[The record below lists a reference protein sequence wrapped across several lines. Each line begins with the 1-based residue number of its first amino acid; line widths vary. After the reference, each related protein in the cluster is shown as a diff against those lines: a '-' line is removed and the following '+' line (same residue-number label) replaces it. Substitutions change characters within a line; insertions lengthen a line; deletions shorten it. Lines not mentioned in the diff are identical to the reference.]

1 MAKDNIQKL
10 KKENDDLKSQIGA
23 LHNELKELQKKMEA
37 NHEND
42 DLRKSVDFLSGEY
55 DDFRVKKRSAEED
68 LKRFESKLE
77 KITRRVDEIGELIES
92 LVKYSYEYNV
102 KIFGIPQTDEVESA
116 EETVDIC
123 CKLFKEMGAEISE
136 SDIDIAHRLANRN
149 NSNFPPLIVCKF
161 TRRIA
166 KFKVMD
172 KKKKI
177 KDVDIS
183 KIISRVNSEFDSSNL
198 NIFEHL
204 SPMQQD
210 LLKQT
215 KMFKREN
222 NWAYCWVK
230 NQTILLRQTHNS
242 KIFRIDCTNDLERIA
257 AVGPLDANNSFFSLS
272 TQTRGSDV
280 SSRGRGIGRGSNRGG
295 TGRGKRTRSRSR
307 YDQGVY

>member
-23 LHNELKELQKKMEA
+23 LHNELKELQKKLEA

-77 KITRRVDEIGELIES
+77 TITRRVDEIGELIES
-92 LVKYSYEYNV
+92 LMNYSYQYNV
-102 KIFGIPQTDEVESA
+102 KIFGLPQTNEFESA

-123 CKLFKEMGAEISE
+123 YKLFNEMGAEISE

-149 NSNFPPLIVCKF
+149 HSNFAPLIVCKF

-166 KFKVMD
+166 KFKVLD

-177 KDVDIS
+177 KDVDIT
-183 KIISRVNSEFDSSNL
+183 KIISRVDSEFDSSNL

-204 SPMQQD
+204 TPMQQD

-215 KMFKREN
+215 KIFKREN

-242 KIFRIDCTNDLERIA
+242 KIFRIACTKDLERIA
-257 AVGPLDANNSFFSLS
+257 AVGPYDADESFPSLS
-272 TQTRGSDV
+272 TQTRGSGL
-280 SSRGRGIGRGSNRGG
+280 SSRGIGRGSYRGG
-295 TGRGKRTRSRSR
+295 TGRGTRTRSRSR